1 MEGFDCSKIFTSEEV
16 LAGDEFVFTMH
27 CSSCLEVR
35 YRLTD
40 TEWAWAWAWASAMRG
55 KYSIIDFIDR
65 NTVDGVLTADIM
77 NMSRALDDDCFGVG
91 KAVNLSDDTA
101 LQKLFFLC
109 YREDYDGRDNNEI

>member
-1 MEGFDCSKIFTSEEV
+1 MDDFDCSKIFTSEEV
-16 LAGDEFVFTMH
+16 LAGDEFIFTMH

-35 YRLTD
+35 YRLT
-40 TEWAWAWAWASAMRG
+40 EVEWAWASAMRG

-65 NTVDGVLTADIM
+65 NTVDGVLIADIM
-77 NMSRALDDDCFGVG
+77 NMSQALDEDCFGVG

-109 YREDYDGRDNNEI
+109 YREDYDGRDNDEI